1 MSDCRFGVSPVNYPD
16 PDPDAH
22 QSIMNMV
29 IVFIITV
36 GDHLITRSLYKVI
49 YFTTNNEPSRQCRI
63 VLIELY
69 SVFTCKNTGAQF
81 LYVILVM

>member
-1 MSDCRFGVSPVNYPD
+1 MDECFRYN
-16 PDPDAH
+16 AH

-49 YFTTNNEPSRQCRI
+49 KVSQQITSLQGSVEFSLLNCR
-63 VLIELY
+63 EF
-69 SVFTCKNTGAQF
+69 FTCKNTGAQF
-81 LYVILVM
+81 PYVILVT